1 MDTKLEALKKLK
13 KLISIEIIVIKKKDK
28 NRRRRQNK
36 KERLRTIDPC
46 SYPQPN
52 L

>member
-46 SYPQPN
+46 SYPQPT